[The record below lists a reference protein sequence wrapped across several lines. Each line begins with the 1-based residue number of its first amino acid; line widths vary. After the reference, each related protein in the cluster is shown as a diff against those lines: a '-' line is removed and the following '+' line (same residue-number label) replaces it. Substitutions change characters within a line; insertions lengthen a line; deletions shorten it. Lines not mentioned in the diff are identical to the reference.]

1 MPRYTLTYGYDGAE
15 ESFTAKDADDARR
28 KAADRLG
35 RELMIPEGTVTG
47 PNGQTWELAHDG
59 WTDGRNGWTS
69 GGKNVFPK
77 QTPRAGTLWKEPW
90 TGIYEMD
97 DGTFLM
103 ADEST
108 EFSDEDF
115 ALVGAVY
122 YAIYDDSG
130 EIDGGW
136 FGYDEDGTWKDFVR
150 FVSEAHHAKVGKCI
164 YPGGG
169 DGFYDIVSMLEDGT
183 DADEIYEECGVP
195 ASRSVRSKP
204 KSGKPKTVPKAKPRK
219 APAKTSSDSRRSK
232 AAPKSKPKGKARPAK
247 GVRR

>member
-1 MPRYTLTYGYDGAE
+1 MIIGIPKEIKNNENRVAMTPAGVHELVKHGHTVLVQK
-15 ESFTAKDADDARR
+15 TA
-28 KAADRLG
+28 G
-35 RELMIPEGTVTG
+35 EG
-47 PNGQTWELAHDG
+47 
-59 WTDGRNGWTS
+59 S
-69 GGKNVFPK
+69 G
-77 QTPRAGTLWKEPW
+77 
-90 TGIYEMD
+90 
-97 DGTFLM
+97 
-103 ADEST
+103 
-108 EFSDEDF
+108 FSDEDF

-150 FVSEAHHAKVGKCI
+150 FVSEAHHAKVGKRI

-204 KSGKPKTVPKAKPRK
+204 KAKPKTVPKAKPRK